1 MLSDRDIAIGFADF
15 TTMRAFDDHTR
26 LLLLLVFSL
35 TCTIL
40 HSPPSRNPSP
50 PHNVTKQPIQKYCD
64 RDQDADNNILAQSRP
79 YQKRGYQR
87 YRDNHE
93 RIHGPCHSK
102 AEMKQMMD
110 PTKSAASR
118 TFQSRQRK
126 KRTLRHP
133 FNFCWIE
140 VEKKCT
146 SHDTSKHNRW
156 YCETRELWRMIDQD
170 WLGLDSIVSA
180 LFLTMLL
187 GPFLSF

>member
-79 YQKRGYQR
+79 CQKRGYQR

-102 AEMKQMMD
+102 TEMKQVMD
-110 PTKSAASR
+110 STKRPTA
-118 TFQSRQRK
+118 
-126 KRTLRHP
+126 RTLVSCQFIKWAPGHP
-133 FNFCWIE
+133 SNFGWIDA
-140 VEKKCT
+140 KKKYA
-146 SHDTSKHNRW
+146 SHNASKYTRW
-156 YCETRELWRMIDQD
+156 HCETHKFLRQTVHGHKR
-170 WLGLDSIVSA
+170 GKDS
-180 LFLTMLL
+180 
-187 GPFLSF
+187 